1 MVDDEVMQY
10 MILLLKGK
18 ATKEQEAEVR
28 RWLQEGEENRMAYR
42 QVAELYY
49 KLNQANHWEKIDIE
63 KAGNQ
68 VKDVIRRNSGKRL
81 WRYRFGGIAALV
93 VVCAGIALL
102 FQKKENDTPQPLAL
116 VEEVKAGESDAD
128 FRRWKES

>member
-63 KAGNQ
+63 
-68 VKDVIRRNSGKRL
+68 SGERC
-81 WRYRFGGIAALV
+81 Y
-93 VVCAGIALL
+93 
-102 FQKKENDTPQPLAL
+102 P
-116 VEEVKAGESDAD
+116 
-128 FRRWKES
+128 